1 MITAQRKVWK
11 FMNYF
16 CLKTFSFN
24 YFVILLAL
32 SCFFLVAGFCYLWYL
47 NWFKYEASLTLDAR
61 SEAYSEPFQTSKIQ
75 VFTNIVIGFSLLT
88 IFAKSSI
95 LDVWQDSEFTSETSN
110 NLPKKLRISCLT
122 GFWIHL
128 LIIFAKPFT
137 ICSLNLIN
145 MFHYISVLCTIK
157 STCPYFEHICLI
169 TKIILVFPNHVFV

>member
-16 CLKTFSFN
+16 CLKTFLLN

-32 SCFFLVAGFCYLWYL
+32 SWFFLVAGFCYLWYL
-47 NWFKYEASLTLDAR
+47 NWFKNEASLTLDAR
-61 SEAYSEPFQTSKIQ
+61 SEAYSEPFQSSKIQ

-145 MFHYISVLCTIK
+145 IFHYISVLCTIK
-157 STCPYFEHICLI
+157 STWPYFEHICLI